1 MLRVVLADD
10 ERKILLLLQKLIDW
24 ESLGYEIVG
33 TANDG
38 IRALQLVEQLQP
50 ELLITDVRMPGCD
63 GIELIRRAKELQ
75 PKLHFI
81 VISGYRQFEYAQNA
95 LKYGVEDYLLK
106 PLKQE
111 ELSDIL
117 LRLKDK
123 MGKEAAIEYQLEKS
137 EEQLQKLVLDS
148 LQNAAE
154 RQLPFWTAEQAEK
167 EYGLHFGDGSYF
179 VAVVKPDTPNAAQYV
194 DGYRLMMQHL
204 LEAVRREVRPIA
216 DEYAIAVRREGI
228 VMLLYMRAY
237 DAAAVRRCFGQIRR
251 EIQKQRELFWDVRGT
266 ICVGS
271 RRPCPEQL
279 SDSLREAL
287 WLCRDRLCHIH
298 AFRDAEMETIAF
310 SDRYQMDIAQKKRFQ
325 EATEYLDEQR
335 FHEELD
341 DSYHEILQ
349 RQPINGQMLT
359 DWFHQILEASL
370 YGLRQNGD
378 MEDGFEEQMED
389 AFWYCIH
396 VQDIMNLLETRI
408 GQQIQRLNKE
418 KALRESRPIIQAKRY
433 IQQHYQETVRLEDVS
448 NAVGFNA
455 TYFSALFKKETGQ
468 NFMDYLTEMRINK
481 AKELLCD
488 DTLSVQDVV
497 ERVGYRDL
505 KYFSRLFKKTTGVSP
520 SDYKKLYK

>member
-10 ERKILLLLQKLIDW
+10 EKKVLLLLQKLINW

-38 IRALQLVEQLQP
+38 LSALRLVQQLQP
-50 ELLITDVRMPGCD
+50 QLLITDIRMPGCD

-111 ELSDIL
+111 ELSGIL
-117 LRLKDK
+117 LHLKDK
-123 MGKEAAIEYQLEKS
+123 MSKEAAVEYQLKKS
-137 EEQLQKLVLDS
+137 GEQRQKLVLDS

-154 RQLPFWTAEQAEK
+154 RQLPFWTAAQAE
-167 EYGLHFGDGSYF
+167 EECGLHFGEGSYF
-179 VAVVKPDTPNAAQYV
+179 VAIVKPDISNAEQYV

-204 LEAVRREVRPIA
+204 LETVRREVRQLA
-216 DEYAIAVRREGI
+216 DEYAIAVRKEGI
-228 VMLLYMRAY
+228 IALLYIRSY
-237 DAAAVRRCFGQIRR
+237 QAVEVKRCFAQIRR

-266 ICVGS
+266 ICMGS
-271 RRPCPEQL
+271 RKTCPEQL
-279 SDSLREAL
+279 GDSMREAL
-287 WLCRDRLCHIH
+287 WLCCDRLCHIH
-298 AFRDAEMETIAF
+298 SFRDAETETIAF

-335 FHEELD
+335 FQEELD
-341 DSYHEILQ
+341 DSYHEMLQ
-349 RQPINGQMLT
+349 RQPINGQMLA
-359 DWFHQILEASL
+359 DWFHQILDASL

-378 MEDGFEEQMED
+378 MEDGFEEQMEES
-389 AFWYCIH
+389 FWFCLH
-396 VQDIMNLLETRI
+396 VQDILNLLETRI
-408 GQQIQRLNKE
+408 GQQIRRLSRE

-488 DTLSVQDVV
+488 DALSIQDVA
-497 ERVGYRDL
+497 EQVGYRDL
-505 KYFSRLFKKTTGVSP
+505 KYFSRLFKKTAGVSP